1 MCRPESLKGVVPS
14 LRPRLTMA
22 SLPWVSVARLWD
34 NCAHSA
40 RRQRQGIVLRLDR
53 APVRVYVSRRDRDGW
68 THLMSQEYRPD
79 GKPGKRNSIALGLFD
94 RCRRRLPRPLL
105 LLTAPYS
112 HTEDFLQRLYD
123 RNTAIAAGIQPR
135 AARRMMDTQDWSFLS
150 SSDWRDFGNS
160 AGALLK
166 PISVGQLNGCLFVFD
181 TEPVDLPRRGTN
193 FVAYF
198 GPDVSAGALAL
209 VSDFSLP
216 TEIRSTSTEK
226 HSQLRNTR
234 FKSLPFQ
241 RPNTTVAVRQ
251 DNRISLNPVTVSAT
265 SPHSNRRITFADMF
279 AGAGGLS
286 LGFLTARNAQYE
298 LVSAVDIS
306 PICITTLNKNLSA
319 LEQSQDV
326 TGRVNSHAIHMADIA
341 EPQRASDT
349 IPFSAT
355 GQPVDVLVGGP
366 PCQPFSSARRRP
378 SVPSEA
384 GLVDSFCRIVEQIQ
398 PSIFLLENVQ
408 GILWQLPSGISP
420 AVKMMGRMARAG
432 YRVATRVLDAVW
444 FGAPQHR
451 PRAFII
457 GLHPRLGNHLRA
469 EDAFPLPCHTGTSSR
484 PYNTVADAIVDLP
497 PIPNGHSR
505 LDIPV
510 HHKCQGTNEKQ
521 DCRVFDHV
529 TSRHADY
536 VINRFRRI
544 RPGENWTAIRDMM
557 TNYSRRDATHSN
569 IYRRLE
575 WDKPSVT
582 LGHYRK
588 SMLVHPEQDRG
599 LSLREALR
607 LQSFPDWYRLWG
619 HPHTLTIGL
628 DRKQQQLANAVP
640 PVLGRALAERIAEFF
655 G

>member
-1 MCRPESLKGVVPS
+1 
-14 LRPRLTMA
+14 MA
-22 SLPWVSVARLWD
+22 SHPWISVARLWD
-34 NCAHSA
+34 NCGHSA
-40 RRQRQGIVLRLDR
+40 RRQRQGIVLRLDC
-53 APVRVYVSRRDRDGW
+53 APVRVYVSRRHSDGW
-68 THLMSQEYRPD
+68 THLMSRDYRPD
-79 GKPGKRNSIALGLFD
+79 GKRGKRNSIALSLFD
-94 RCRRRLPRPLL
+94 RCRHRLRRPLL

-123 RNTAIAAGIQPR
+123 RNTAIAASIQPR
-135 AARRMMDTQDWSFLS
+135 TARRMMDTQDWSFLPS
-150 SSDWRDFGNS
+150 LDWRDFGNS

-166 PISVGQLNGCLFVFD
+166 PISIGQLKGCLFVFD

-198 GPDVSAGALAL
+198 GPDVSTGALAL
-209 VSDFSLP
+209 VSDFSLRRR
-216 TEIRSTSTEK
+216 TRSTRTTK

-234 FKSLPFQ
+234 FKSSPFQ
-241 RPNTTVAVRQ
+241 RPNTTVAVQQ
-251 DNRISLNPVTVSAT
+251 DNRISLNSVTVSAT
-265 SPHSNRRITFADMF
+265 SSHSHKRISFADMF

-306 PICITTLNKNLSA
+306 PICITTLNKNFSA
-319 LEQSQDV
+319 LEQSQEV
-326 TGRVNSHAIHMADIA
+326 TGRVKSNAIQLADIA
-341 EPQRASDT
+341 KSQRAYDI
-349 IPFSAT
+349 IPYSAN

-378 SVPSEA
+378 PVPSEA

-408 GILWQLPSGISP
+408 GILWQLPSGMSP
-420 AVKMMGRMARAG
+420 AVTVMGRMARVG

-457 GLHPRLGNHLRA
+457 GLHPRLGNRLGA
-469 EDAFPLPCHTGTSSR
+469 EDAFPLPYHTGTSNR
-484 PYNTVADAIVDLP
+484 PYNTVANAIGDLP

-505 LDIPV
+505 LDIPA
-510 HHKCQGTNEKQ
+510 HHKSQGTNEKR
-521 DCRVFDHV
+521 DHRVFDHV
-529 TSRHADY
+529 TSRHAEY
-536 VINRFRRI
+536 VINRFRLI
-544 RPGENWTAIRDMM
+544 KPGENWTAIRDMM

-588 SMLVHPEQDRG
+588 SMLVHPGQDRG

-640 PVLGRALAERIAEFF
+640 PVLGRAIAERIVEFF